1 MAQTDTQL
9 RQQELQ
15 RPWGTPT
22 SHSPLRENP
31 GFPEGSGPGTVSE
44 LLTGLPLPLGMFRL
58 QTHPQPGGLL
68 RTETVPP
75 INLHSSHDQLLRGGP
90 HPCGEQTRAFS
101 RASTGAEYRQGRLG
115 PNRHFPGQVLPRCL
129 PTFHPAAPFMGK
141 VLRGR
146 SLHPSSPSTTGPQAV
161 LRPHSQ
167 FCQHLPKATG

>member
-1 MAQTDTQL
+1 MPIPIPGIPFLDRIWGANLFHFLLLHPLLGQSRRRQGIHDCPPFLSSIWNLVGLLGLPSHLVLGIEAQTATQL

-58 QTHPQPGGLL
+58 QTRPQPGGLL

-75 INLHSSHDQLLRGGP
+75 INLHSSH
-90 HPCGEQTRAFS
+90 
-101 RASTGAEYRQGRLG
+101 
-115 PNRHFPGQVLPRCL
+115 V
-129 PTFHPAAPFMGK
+129 
-141 VLRGR
+141 
-146 SLHPSSPSTTGPQAV
+146 
-161 LRPHSQ
+161 
-167 FCQHLPKATG
+167 